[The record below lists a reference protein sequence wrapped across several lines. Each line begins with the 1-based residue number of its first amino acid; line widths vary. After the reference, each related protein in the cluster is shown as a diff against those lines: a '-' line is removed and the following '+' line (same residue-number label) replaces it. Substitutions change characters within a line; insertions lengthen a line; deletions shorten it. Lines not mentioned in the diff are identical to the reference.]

1 MLLLDTPYH
10 NLMQPRSKESVS
22 EMRSPSPAKV
32 GGEVGL
38 ALADEGLEARV
49 KQQVDRQ

>member
-1 MLLLDTPYH
+1 MLDTPYQNH
-10 NLMQPRSKESVS
+10 MQPRSKESVS

-32 GGEVGL
+32 GEEVGL
-38 ALADEGLEARV
+38 ALADEGREAKV